1 MDSLED
7 LMRGSAMEISQK
19 ENRKIVLE
27 NDKDIKRQVPGI
39 LQDSLGI
46 QKPQTLRNEELF
58 YRATDY
64 RGS

>member
-1 MDSLED
+1 
-7 LMRGSAMEISQK
+7 MEISPQ

-39 LQDSLGI
+39 LQDHLGTE
-46 QKPQTLRNEELF
+46 KPQALRNEELF
-58 YRATDY
+58 YRATGY

>member
-1 MDSLED
+1 MNKE
-7 LMRGSAMEISQK
+7 

-39 LQDSLGI
+39 LQDHLGV
-46 QKPQTLRNEELF
+46 QKPQALRNEELF

>member
-1 MDSLED
+1 MKET
-7 LMRGSAMEISQK
+7 
-19 ENRKIVLE
+19 ENRRQVLA

-39 LQDSLGI
+39 LQDHLGI
-46 QKPQTLRNEELF
+46 KKEQCCRNQELF